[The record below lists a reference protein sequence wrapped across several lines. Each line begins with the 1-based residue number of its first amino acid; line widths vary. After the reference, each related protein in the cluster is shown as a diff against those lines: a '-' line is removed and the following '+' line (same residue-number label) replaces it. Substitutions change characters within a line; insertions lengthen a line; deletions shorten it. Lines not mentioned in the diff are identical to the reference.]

1 MSPPLVSSTCSGK
14 RMRWTRQAR
23 RVQAVVIAIGVN
35 ADGRREVLSCAV
47 GDSETQAFWRDFLR
61 HRLC

>member
-1 MSPPLVSSTCSGK
+1 
-14 RMRWTRQAR
+14 MRWTRQAR